1 MSTVLEALAAEKA
14 GYVARGNK
22 DRAAQ
27 VQAQIDALTGA
38 ATDRAAAPAAKRGPA
53 GRQTRKG

>member
-1 MSTVLEALAAEKA
+1 VLEALAAEKA

-38 ATDRAAAPAAKRGPA
+38 ATDRAAAPVAKRGPA